1 MDGVGGHGAWQW
13 YNWLFLKQIKIT
25 NMHICIHRLM
35 LILGVITVAFG
46 IILFFFLVD
55 DPRSKFLRLTPEQR
69 EIVEERIRDHAVV
82 ITREIKYYQ
91 IIEDLKEPRFYCFI
105 FSSMLINFQNG
116 ALNTFSSIITAG
128 FGFSVILYKS
138 WLHASK
144 LILDYIRVLMQSC
157 SLFLPVLYVP
167 CIL

>member
-13 YNWLFLKQIKIT
+13 YDWLIHEHT
-25 NMHICIHRLM
+25 NDYLYASYIYIHRLM

-46 IILFFFLVD
+46 IIIFFFLVD

-82 ITREIKYYQ
+82 ITREIKFYQ
-91 IIEDLKEPRFYCFI
+91 IIEALKEPRFYCFI

-128 FGFSVILYKS
+128 FGFSVIL
-138 WLHASK
+138 
-144 LILDYIRVLMQSC
+144 LISYHSFNAGELTFELS
-157 SLFLPVLYVP
+157 
-167 CIL
+167 